1 MPNSLPSLPQAISQ
15 VPLPSLQITKILR
28 EEPSV
33 MVFEQIILK
42 FTLRLNMRFC
52 AVRKGNFVGR
62 MVWYECQIW
71 DQFRNWLKK
80 KYSSQDENLR
90 FTQIDVL
97 QYFRACMCNSDMIH
111 YHK

>member
-1 MPNSLPSLPQAISQ
+1 MPNSPPSLPEAISQ

-52 AVRKGNFVGR
+52 AVRKGNFVVR

-71 DQFRNWLKK
+71 INLEIGSK